1 MTQAVVP
8 APRKSTVEAVLID
21 VLDREWERQ
30 CARAA
35 PLAMTA
41 SVRGAIELV
50 FAGAPGGI
58 FALAPDIRDPAESPQ
73 ALLERLR
80 DRLPSEIPGWNMRAL
95 GRAGCLSSRQRS
107 LPPPEASPLSGLP
120 PGATAADDVRLA
132 LVAPK
137 ELQSAP
143 GVSHEAAMSPHG
155 ARPARPAKR
164 VWSPRAAATA
174 AVGGSVGGACCGLL
188 SAAVA
193 VPDVLLGAVVGAFA
207 AILGVA
213 VGVGARGGARR

>member
-41 SVRGAIELV
+41 SVRCAIELV

-58 FALAPDIRDPAESPQ
+58 FALAPDIREPAESPQ

-95 GRAGCLSSRQRS
+95 TRARCLSSTRPS
-107 LPPPEASPLSGLP
+107 LAPPEASPLALP
-120 PGATAADDVRLA
+120 PAATAGDDLPRA
-132 LVAPK
+132 LVAPPK
-137 ELQSAP
+137 VQSAP
-143 GVSHEAAMSPHG
+143 GGLHEPATPPHG
-155 ARPARPAKR
+155 ARPARSSKR
-164 VWSPRAAATA
+164 GWSPRAAATA
-174 AVGGSVGGACCGLL
+174 AVGGSVGGAGCALVGGALT
-188 SAAVA
+188 
-193 VPDVLLGAVVGAFA
+193 VPNVLLGAVVGMLG

-213 VGVGARGGARR
+213 VGLGASGGARR